1 MFSLTHISWLL
12 LLLWPQISICGTLP
26 KQELLKSD
34 PPNGVASNSSVLDV
48 FQLYKPLPPLL
59 HDEDSCSAVL
69 MQHVFAFSYGMPFV
83 GDYKPPSCSFNTV
96 TINLTVTSQG
106 RQFDRLALMYLGDIE
121 VFRTSTAEPTVNGII
136 WKYTKD
142 MTQYL
147 SLWKLKQKLIFDL
160 GNLVDSTYTG
170 SFNATL
176 TATFSFVSKPPQ
188 TADTILPISARRS
201 LDDAASAFNVPIDN
215 ATTSLVV
222 PGGAQRAVV
231 SISACGQ
238 ADEEFWYSNVP
249 SDVTDTF
256 LNTTGE
262 LFGGSPFREVQLF
275 IDGTLAGV
283 VWPFPTIFTGGIA
296 PGFWR
301 PVVGIDAFDLREP
314 EIDISPW
321 LLYLSNGKPH
331 TFQIKVVGL
340 SGPDQ
345 TEIAGDVGNY
355 WAVTGKIFLFK
366 SQSAALRYTAGSP
379 PPVVNAPKPDVRVDS
394 RIEKSHGVNQS
405 LMYTVSVSRRLWL
418 QFGLDYWY
426 QALDYSNEGLL
437 MSQGLSQL
445 NRQYTEGTNIA
456 LIRPNG
462 WRGGGEIR
470 SSVTF
475 SYPLLV
481 NTTIGAL
488 PNNSGFFI
496 DANLQRGLSFFC
508 EGRSDISTYTLVAGP
523 ARLDTVQEG
532 SAFYATN
539 GTAGVSYGDI
549 AQDFLQGD
557 NHRQYMRFVEAC
569 NGTVVQDSQ
578 SPKTVSKELPQ
589 PKEVLTYGRDGPR
602 SLVGRGLSRLV

>member
-1 MFSLTHISWLL
+1 MLSLTRISWLL
-12 LLLWPQISICGTLP
+12 LILWSRISICGTLP
-26 KQELLKSD
+26 EQELFKSD
-34 PPNGVASNSSVLDV
+34 PSRNNVASNSSVLDV
-48 FQLYKPLPPLL
+48 FQLYKPLPLSR
-59 HDEDSCSAVL
+59 HDDDECSALL
-69 MQHVFAFSYGMPFV
+69 MQHVFAFSYGIPFV
-83 GDYKPPSCSFNTV
+83 GDYTPPSCSFNTV

-106 RQFDRLALMYLGDIE
+106 RQFDRLALMYLDDIE

-136 WKYTKD
+136 WTYTKD

-147 SLWKLKQKLIFDL
+147 SLWQLKQKLIFDL

-170 SFNATL
+170 SFHATL

-188 TADTILPISARRS
+188 TADTILPISAGRS
-201 LDDAASAFNVPIDN
+201 LEDAASAFNVPMDN
-215 ATTSLVV
+215 ATTSLVI

-249 SDVTDTF
+249 NDVTDTF

-283 VWPFPTIFTGGIA
+283 VWPFPVIFTGGIA

-321 LLYLSNGKPH
+321 LPYLSNGKPH

-345 TEIAGDVGNY
+345 TDIAGDVGNY
-355 WAVTGKIFLFK
+355 WVVTGKIFLFK
-366 SQSAALRYTAGSP
+366 SRSTALWRTSGSP
-379 PPVVNAPKPDVRVDS
+379 PPVVSAPKPAVGVESRVA
-394 RIEKSHGVNQS
+394 KSHGTNQS
-405 LMYTVSVSRRLWL
+405 LAYTVTVSRRLWL

-437 MSQGLSQL
+437 TSQGLSQL
-445 NRQYTEGTNIA
+445 NSQYTEGVNIA
-456 LIRPNG
+456 LMRPNG

-481 NTTIGAL
+481 NTTIGTF

-496 DANLQRGLSFFC
+496 DATLQRGLSFFC

-532 SAFYATN
+532 SAYYATN
-539 GTAGVSYGDI
+539 GTVGVSYGDI

-557 NHRQYMRFVEAC
+557 NGRQYMRFVEAC

-578 SPKTVSKELPQ
+578 RPKSALQGLPQ
-589 PKEVLTYGRDGPR
+589 AEQLSAHSRVDLR
-602 SLVGRGLSRLV
+602 SLVGRGLSR